1 MDEHLDPLVR
11 QVDEY
16 LAIARPDTGL
26 FDRYRPAEFLAENTG
41 KCLRKLPDLSNAF
54 DRFERLFADINTCQ
68 RNPQALKAPVYT
80 QARPIVDIEPERKAE
95 QLEEVEQL

>member
-1 MDEHLDPLVR
+1 M
-11 QVDEY
+11 
-16 LAIARPDTGL
+16 
-26 FDRYRPAEFLAENTG
+26 EFLIENTG

-54 DRFERLFADINTCQ
+54 DRFEQLFADVNTCQ

-80 QARPIVDIEPERKAE
+80 QTRPIVDIMPEKKAA